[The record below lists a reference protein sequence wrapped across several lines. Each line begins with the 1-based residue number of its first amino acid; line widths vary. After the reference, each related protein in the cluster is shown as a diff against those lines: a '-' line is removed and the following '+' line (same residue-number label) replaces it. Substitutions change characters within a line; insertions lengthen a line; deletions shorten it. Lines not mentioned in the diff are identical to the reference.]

1 MGIQTL
7 EANHEKHFND
17 RDRLGGRSV
26 RSCLHRSAGNGK
38 RGPIVPPGHYCMTY
52 DEGGSDCSFT
62 SYAQCQAAASG
73 IDGECYGDTLRDDQ
87 SSRNRGSAGE
97 HQAPGF

>member
-1 MGIQTL
+1 MKNISMI
-7 EANHEKHFND
+7 AIA
-17 RDRLGGRSV
+17 
-26 RSCLHRSAGNGK
+26 SAAALSALAFATTPETAK
-38 RGPIVPPGHYCMTY
+38 AGPIVPPGHYCMTY

-87 SSRNRGSAGE
+87 ASRNRGSAGE